1 MKRAAYGKGK
11 MVEFQH
17 FEILFWIVAT
27 VATVAVVVKIVAV
40 EVHDLVE
47 FLRKLW
53 QNPKDGK

>member
-1 MKRAAYGKGK
+1 MGK
-11 MVEFQH
+11 VEH
-17 FEILFWIVAT
+17 FEILVWIVAT
-27 VATVAVVVKIVAV
+27 VATVAVAVKIVAV

>member
-1 MKRAAYGKGK
+1 

-40 EVHDLVE
+40 EVHDLTE
-47 FLRKLW
+47 FLRNLW
-53 QNPKDGK
+53 RK

>member
-1 MKRAAYGKGK
+1 
-11 MVEFQH
+11 MVDFQH
-17 FEILFWIVAT
+17 FEILVWIMAT